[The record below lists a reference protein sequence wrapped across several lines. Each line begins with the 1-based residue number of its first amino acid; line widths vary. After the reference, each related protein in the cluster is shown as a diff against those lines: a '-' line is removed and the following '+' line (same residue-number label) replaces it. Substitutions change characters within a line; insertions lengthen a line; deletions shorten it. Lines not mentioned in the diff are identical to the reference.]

1 MGDRPTRAEVV
12 SRLTQA
18 RSLFA
23 RLRQWM
29 LVDIVYTHATAS
41 DADMQALMPYMRG
54 LPNDITLKVPNLV
67 QRSVNWG
74 VDSIVVGEVNEVTV
88 TLPEGTHRDP
98 EAAKE
103 HVQRLQ
109 DGIRELLY
117 RIDLERGD
125 SIDREVA
132 DKAIGLG
139 LGAYYYPLDPRRRP
153 DAPNG
158 YTPDGKPKE
167 GETPKEQEAYRRWR
181 RRIEQR
187 LPWAIGTVHPYN
199 LLWDYH
205 HNPPT
210 WVAVE
215 TMTSDAAIAI
225 DYPHLYPDGYR
236 TRATTANRRL
246 TTYIE
251 DDWYCVMVDDRPV
264 LTEEDGA
271 VDGVAPNERGFIWVK
286 QAMSGFGSDD
296 HLGRPE
302 YRIKG
307 LIRDNRG
314 TFDMKIVNL
323 NIIQAIA
330 AQYAFA
336 PVVVEGPEDKRREF
350 IDNLEWGAGAVVER
364 DPEVKVELL
373 DVAKVP
379 GPVLQALQASD
390 ALLQTGVGP
399 ELNSGVAQPNEPAS
413 ATRLRSSI
421 AKAPWRNV
429 KKNIEQAKAAMVTDL
444 LYELKHDFDDDLV
457 FEGRLGKVTIERDDI
472 IDGMSVSINLAP
484 LTAEERAY
492 RQQELS
498 RDLELQAISLAHYR
512 HEMGLPEGDEV
523 NEAII
528 KAEMLRG
535 LVPAASQAVAGVLPE
550 LAQQIAGRLRDEAV
564 ASGMMPRGLEP
575 LPPEMAPLAGPNA
588 AMMGSDLEEAALA
601 QRTSN
606 APPPP
611 APLAPRI
618 AGR

>member
-1 MGDRPTRAEVV
+1 MADRPTRADVV
-12 SRLTQA
+12 SRLMQT
-18 RSLFA
+18 RGLFA
-23 RLRQWM
+23 ALRTRM
-29 LVDIVYTHATAS
+29 LEDIVYKHATSGA
-41 DADMQALMPYMRG
+41 DDMQKLMPYMRG
-54 LPNDITLKVPNLV
+54 LPNDLTLKVPNLV
-67 QRSVNWG
+67 QRSINWG
-74 VDSIVVGEVNEVTV
+74 VDSIVVGEVSDVTV
-88 TLPEGTHRDP
+88 TLPEGTHR
-98 EAAKE
+98 EKE
-103 HVQRLQ
+103 LADQHVKRLQ

-158 YTPDGKPKE
+158 YTPDGKPDE
-167 GETPKEQEAYRRWR
+167 GQTPKEQEAYRRWKR
-181 RRIEQR
+181 RSAQR
-187 LPWAIGTVHPYN
+187 LPWAISTAHPYN

-215 TMTSDAAIAI
+215 MMTSDAAIAI
-225 DYPHLYPDGYR
+225 DYPHLYPGGYR
-236 TRATTANRRL
+236 TRATTNNRKL

-251 DDWYCVMVDDRPV
+251 DDWYCVLVDDRAV
-264 LTEEDGA
+264 LTESDGA
-271 VDGVAPNERGFIWVK
+271 VDGVAPNERGFIWLK
-286 QAMSGFGSDD
+286 QAMGGFGSDD

-323 NIIQAIA
+323 NIIQAIGA
-330 AQYAFA
+330 MYAFA
-336 PVVVEGPEDKRREF
+336 PLMVEGPEDKRQEF
-350 IDNLEWGAGAVVER
+350 IENLEWGAGSLVEK
-364 DPEVKVELL
+364 DSSVKVDVL
-373 DVAKVP
+373 DIAKVP
-379 GPVLQALQASD
+379 GPVLQGLQAAD

-444 LYELKHDFDDDLV
+444 LYEIKYDFDDDLV
-457 FEGRLGKVTIERDDI
+457 FEGRLGQVTIKREDI
-472 IDGMSVSINLAP
+472 IDGMSVAINLAP

-492 RQQELS
+492 QQQELS
-498 RDLELQAISLAHYR
+498 RDLELQAISLPHYR
-512 HEMGLPEGDEV
+512 HEMGHPEGDEV

-528 KAEMLRG
+528 KTEMLRG
-535 LVPAASQAVAGVLPE
+535 LVPAATEAVAGVLPE
-550 LAQQIAGRLRDEAV
+550 LAKQIAGRLRDEAV
-564 ASGMMPRGLEP
+564 AGGAMPRGMEP
-575 LPPEMAPLAGPNA
+575 VPVAGPDA
-588 AMMGSDLEEAALA
+588 AMMGSDMEQAALA
-601 QRTSN
+601 QRTFNS
-606 APPPP
+606 P
-611 APLAPRI
+611 APQVPRI
-618 AGR
+618 VGR